1 MNGNCG
7 ECGRRWYCDIDPADC
22 DKQSEPVPTNFEK
35 IKEQIAAA
43 GIEELIDSLLYVLDI
58 PEKKQEKVWTDHQY
72 AMPGSLNFS
81 DYDDTERELPRVQ
94 TTVGFEGD
102 VWMPVRTSLGL
113 MFIDPAYLKP
123 LKDLDTEPELK
134 ERQAANGEI
143 YIAVKRGME
152 LKAVILPIYQGE
164 QLLEELET
172 LTKELSA
179 SISRRKMMEQ
189 VDPETGEV
197 VEEQNDDQ

>member
-1 MNGNCG
+1 M
-7 ECGRRWYCDIDPADC
+7 
-22 DKQSEPVPTNFEK
+22 F
-35 IKEQIAAA
+35 
-43 GIEELIDSLLYVLDI
+43 
-58 PEKKQEKVWTDHQY
+58 TDHVY
-72 AMPGSLNFS
+72 RMPGALNFS

-134 ERQAANGEI
+134 ERQAANGGI

-164 QLLEELET
+164 PLLEELET
-172 LTKELSA
+172 LTKELSV

-197 VEEQNDDQ
+197 VEEDWTPELLFPGSFTDSRFRMTAKKGGIGNGENNKKADICWSGLPADRL

>member
-1 MNGNCG
+1 MVIKQISKLVLKRGTAVIYDDLQRQTQWISNG
-7 ECGRRWYCDIDPADC
+7 RAFY
-22 DKQSEPVPTNFEK
+22 PTY
-35 IKEQIAAA
+35 
-43 GIEELIDSLLYVLDI
+43 GLPTLDVDSLLYVLDI

-143 YIAVKRGME
+143 YIAVKRGLE

-164 QLLEELET
+164 PLLEELET

-197 VEEQNDDQ
+197 VEGSNE